1 MSWLVVVLGYLLG
14 SIPTAYIAGRLL
26 GRGDI
31 RQLGDGNMGANNA
44 FRQLGAKV
52 GVTVGIIDAAKGAV
66 AILIAKAVTQTTDVS
81 QPILLITGVATV
93 IGHNWPVFLG
103 FRGGEGTSTTIGILV
118 TLITK
123 PMLIM
128 AGPAILTL
136 VLTRNTTPAGAVLF
150 IPLPF
155 LCLWLDIHGA
165 VIGYSLALPCL
176 VGITHYLRTRRVAV
190 RRV

>member
-66 AILIAKAVTQTTDVS
+66 AILMAQATDVS
-81 QPILLITGVATV
+81 LPVVLITGAAAVV
-93 IGHNWPVFLG
+93 GHNWPVFLG
-103 FRGGEGTSTTIGILV
+103 FRGGEGTSTTIGIMLALV
-118 TLITK
+118 TV
-123 PMLIM
+123 PMLIV

-136 VLTRNTTPAGAVLF
+136 VLTRNTTPAGAVIF
-150 IPLPF
+150 IPLSF
-155 LCLWLDIHGA
+155 LCWWLHVPGIIISYG
-165 VIGYSLALPCL
+165 VALPCL
-176 VGITHYLRTRRVAV
+176 VGLTHYFRMRRVAV
-190 RRV
+190 RHV